1 MTRLI
6 KFTIAAMLIW
16 ALAGCRPASVATRAD
31 RSDSIVYRERVT
43 VKDSLIAVP
52 MPADSSMLRALVEC
66 DSLNN
71 AYISSIVE
79 LRSGSR
85 SSASVKLENKVLT
98 VDCHCDSL
106 TIYSIYHA
114 RYQYIAESAV
124 SRTSSNTE
132 VTSRPWWLSNWAGV
146 LAISL
151 LSAIAILLS
160 LNTILTN
167 VKKNSETR

>member
-1 MTRLI
+1 
-6 KFTIAAMLIW
+6 
-16 ALAGCRPASVATRAD
+16 
-31 RSDSIVYRERVT
+31 
-43 VKDSLIAVP
+43 
-52 MPADSSMLRALVEC
+52 MLRALIEC

-85 SSASVKLENKVLT
+85 SSASVKLEKNVLT

-114 RYQYIAESAV
+114 RYQQTAESAV
-124 SRTSSNTE
+124 SRSSSNTE
-132 VTSRPWWLSNWAGV
+132 VTYRPWWLSNWAGV

-167 VKKNSETR
+167 VKKNSDPGTR